1 MQTFGIVFAEKSY
14 LLIRNTV
21 KTCVFEKK
29 AVTLQPQNDG
39 VRFASTKK
47 EDKMRRLTISLMLL
61 GSVWASAQEKIE
73 YLPYGNM
80 DSWAVRYITESKLI
94 GGQTR
99 ELYMIGKVD
108 TVYGN
113 KPYSVKGGSPWG
125 TSNAYAKVMGVETAA
140 VSATPE
146 KRGNGYCCK
155 LETNLTT
162 VTAIG
167 IDTKAIATGS
177 LFTGK
182 LSDPMT
188 MEGTKNPAKAI
199 NMGMKFTKR
208 PKALMLDYK
217 TKISQ
222 SGELK
227 QANASTKV
235 KTLPGNDQC
244 EILLFLQHRWED
256 ENGRIFAYRV
266 GTATEHVAKS
276 TPDWV
281 NNHRLDVRYGD
292 ISGKAQPWEQLTTQ
306 RFMAKNSKGKMVY
319 IEEVGYKEDVEP
331 RRGEINAFCDG
342 ISDKL

>member
-1 MQTFGIVFAEKSY
+1 MKNKSLVIG
-14 LLIRNTV
+14 LL
-21 KTCVFEKK
+21 
-29 AVTLQPQNDG
+29 
-39 VRFASTKK
+39 
-47 EDKMRRLTISLMLL
+47 LL
-61 GSVWASAQEKIE
+61 CPLCGFAQEKIE
-73 YLPYGNM
+73 YLPFGNM
-80 DSWAVRYITESKLI
+80 DSWAVRYIKESNLI

-99 ELYMIGKVD
+99 PLYMIGPVD

-113 KPYSVKGGSPWG
+113 KPYAVKGGSPWG

-140 VSATPE
+140 VNATPE

-155 LETNLTT
+155 LETKLTV

-167 IDTKAIATGS
+167 IDTKAVATGS
-177 LFTGK
+177 LFTGR

-188 MEGTKNPAKAI
+188 SEGTKNPAKAI

-235 KTLPGNDQC
+235 KTLKGNDEC
-244 EILLFLQHRWED
+244 EIIILLQHRWED
-256 ENGRIFAYRV
+256 EDGRIFAYRV
-266 GTATEHVAKS
+266 GTGTERISRS

-281 NNHRLDVRYGD
+281 NDHRVNVRYGNITD
-292 ISGKAQPWEQLTTQ
+292 QSGYKSWEALTTK
-306 RFMAKNSKGKMVY
+306 RFMARNSKGKMVY
-319 IEEVGYKEDVEP
+319 VEEVDFKGDVEP
-331 RRGEINAFCDG
+331 THLIVQITAGCQEPFIGCPGNTIWCDN
-342 ISDKL
+342 IRLVY